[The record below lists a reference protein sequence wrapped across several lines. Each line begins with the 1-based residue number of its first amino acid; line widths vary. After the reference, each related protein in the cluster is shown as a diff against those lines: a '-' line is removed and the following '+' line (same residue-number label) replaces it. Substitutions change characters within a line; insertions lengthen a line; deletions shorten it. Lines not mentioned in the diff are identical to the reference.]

1 MTLYCGI
8 DLHSN
13 NSLISLID
21 DDNRLISEKRLD
33 NNLQAIGQHLQPYQ
47 DDISGV
53 VVESTYNWYWLVDG
67 LMDQGYPVHLANT
80 LAIQQYNGIKYTNDA
95 TDARFLAH
103 LLRLDI
109 LPTGYIYPRQ
119 MRHVRDLLR
128 RRLLLVKQRTA
139 QLLSLQ
145 SLIGRHTGQRLNAH
159 AMKQLKADDLARY
172 FDTPAALFTAQ
183 HALQLMQQLDTQIDA
198 IEAFVLARCEPSID
212 YARITSLP
220 GVGKILGMTILLET
234 GPIERFAQVG
244 NYSSYARCVPTDRI
258 SNGKSKG
265 KGNARNGNRYLAMA
279 FVEAAHYAAIWYP
292 PIKHFYQRRCKKR
305 PVMVAK
311 KTVAN
316 KLSRACYHML
326 KNGTAFDMTRAFG

>member
-1 MTLYCGI
+1 MVSVINDT
-8 DLHSN
+8 DQ
-13 NSLISLID
+13 
-21 DDNRLISEKRLD
+21 LISEKRLD
-33 NNLQAIGQHLQPYQ
+33 NNFELIERHLRPYQ
-47 DDISGV
+47 DDMCGV

-67 LMDQGYPVHLANT
+67 LMEQGYPVHLANT

-103 LLRLDI
+103 LLRLNI
-109 LPTGYIYPRQ
+109 LPTGYIYPKA

-145 SLIGRHTGQRLNAH
+145 SLISRHTGERLSCLK
-159 AMKQLKADDLARY
+159 MKQLKREQLADY
-172 FDTPAALFTAQ
+172 FKSPASLFAAQ
-183 HALQLMQQLDTQIDA
+183 QSLQLMTQLGTQIQAMEDFILA
-198 IEAFVLARCEPSID
+198 QCAGREAYS
-212 YARITSLP
+212 RITSIP

-244 NYSSYARCVPTDRI
+244 QYSSYARCVPTDKI

-279 FVEAAHYAAIWYP
+279 FVEAAHYAAIWNP
-292 PIKHFYQRRCKKR
+292 QIKRFYQRRCKKV

-326 KNGTAFDMTRAFG
+326 KEGTDFEVARAFG

>member
-13 NSLISLID
+13 NSMISLID
-21 DDNRLISEKRLD
+21 EADRVVSEKRLD
-33 NNLQAIGQHLQPYQ
+33 NTLEAIEHHLQPFQ
-47 DDISGV
+47 DDISGI

-67 LMDQGYPVHLANT
+67 LMERGYPLHLANT

-103 LLRLDI
+103 LLRLKI
-109 LPTGYIYPRQ
+109 LPTGYIYPKA
-119 MRHVRDLLR
+119 MRPVRDLLR

-145 SLIGRHTGQRLNAH
+145 GMIGRHTGQRLSGLK
-159 AMKQLKADDLARY
+159 MKQLKPGDLARH
-172 FDTPAALFTAQ
+172 FGSAAALFAAQ
-183 HALQLMQQLDTQIDA
+183 QNHRLIQQLNTQIEA
-198 IEAFVLARCEPSID
+198 MEAFVLARCQDSEQ
-212 YARITSLP
+212 YALITSTP
-220 GVGKILGMTILLET
+220 GIGKILGMTILLET
-234 GPIERFAQVG
+234 GPIERFPQVG
-244 NYSSYARCVPTDRI
+244 HYSSYARCVPSDRI

-265 KGNARNGNRYLAMA
+265 KGNTKNGNRYLAMA
-279 FVEAAHYAAIWYP
+279 FVEAAHYAAIWEPRIRRY
-292 PIKHFYQRRCKKR
+292 YQRKCRKV

-316 KLSRACYHML
+316 KLTRACYHML
-326 KNGTAFDMTRAFG
+326 KNRTVFDVTRAFG